1 LTVTDADKSKP
12 VRYVALAG
20 TGYVAG
26 IDLGGTKILVA
37 IVAPN
42 GSIVTRAKKKSGRG
56 GGDAGV
62 VIDRI
67 ADCVRDATNVAGI
80 NLSQIQAIGIGA
92 PGPIVLETGVVSVA
106 VNLGWHDVPL
116 KAELERRLGVPVAVD
131 NDVRVAVLAEYL
143 AGAGRGS
150 RNMVGIWPGTGIG
163 GGIILNGE
171 IFVGSTNSAGEVG
184 HMTIKAGGAVC
195 ACGGKGHLESLA
207 SRSAI
212 VRDITKRVEAGEK
225 TALTSI
231 IGPDVSLATSGDL
244 AEARRQGDKLVIR
257 VLDRA
262 ARYLSIGIASLANV
276 LNPEVVVLGGGLVQA
291 LGDPFVRLI
300 AQKVEGRPLL
310 AGTQAL
316 KIVQSVFGD
325 DAGIIGSALVARGLA
340 NRLKASRVRQPV
352 ESAVLAKVAT
362 DGHTAHSK

>member
-1 LTVTDADKSKP
+1 MTESDTSTAVHYQALT
-12 VRYVALAG
+12 G
-20 TGYVAG
+20 NGFVAG

-37 IVAPN
+37 IVGPD
-42 GSIVTRAKKKSGRG
+42 GSILTRAKKKSGRG
-56 GGDAGV
+56 SGDAGV

-67 ADCVRDATNVAGI
+67 ADCVREATKAAEITLG
-80 NLSQIQAIGIGA
+80 QIKAIGIGA

-116 KAELERRLGVPVAVD
+116 KAELERRLDVPVAVD

-150 RNMVGIWPGTGIG
+150 RNMIGIWPGTGIG
-163 GGIILNGE
+163 GGVVLNGE

-184 HMTIKAGGAVC
+184 HMTIKAGGALC

-207 SRSAI
+207 SRTAI
-212 VRDITKRVEAGEK
+212 VRDITERVQAGEK
-225 TALTSI
+225 SALTSI
-231 IGPDVSLATSGDL
+231 VGPDVSLATSGDL
-244 AEARRQGDKLVIR
+244 AAALNQGDKLVIR

-262 ARYLSIGIASLANV
+262 AKYLSIGIASLANL

-300 AQKVEGRPLL
+300 AQKVEGRPML
-310 AGTQAL
+310 AATKPL
-316 KIVQSVFGD
+316 KIVQSVLGD
-325 DAGIIGSALVARGLA
+325 DAGIIGSAIVARRLA
-340 NRLKASRVRQPV
+340 NRLEVTSV
-352 ESAVLAKVAT
+352 
-362 DGHTAHSK
+362 